1 MTRYTFHLLESENPD
16 FEEKDHVILAETLAG
31 AIEKFERKHDL
42 IAPAYWDEPSYE
54 RSIEIIF
61 KDHVGMVRYSIHW

>member
-1 MTRYTFHLLESENPD
+1 MKRYTFQLLGSENPD

-42 IAPAYWDEPSYE
+42 TAPAYWDEPFYE
-54 RSIEIIF
+54 RSIKINF
-61 KDHVGMVRYSIHW
+61 KDNVGMVRYSINW

>member
-1 MTRYTFHLLESENPD
+1 MKRYTFHLIESDNPE
-16 FEEKDHVILAETLAG
+16 FEEKDHVILAETLDK

-42 IAPAYWDEPSYE
+42 IAPAYWDEPSYD

-61 KDHVGMVRYSIHW
+61 KDYVGKVRYSIDW